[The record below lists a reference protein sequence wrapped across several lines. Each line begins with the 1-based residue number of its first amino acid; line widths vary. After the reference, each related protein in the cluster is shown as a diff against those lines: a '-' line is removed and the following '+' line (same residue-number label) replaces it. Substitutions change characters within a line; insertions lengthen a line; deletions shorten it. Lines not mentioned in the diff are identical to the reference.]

1 MFLSV
6 LHDGLLELKED
17 EGVYG
22 GELVGA
28 AAATDCWTHTRSK
41 PDDKQQ
47 SWGTHGHEKSS
58 IASSVLV
65 HTGVAAAQIGRCQ

>member
-17 EGVYG
+17 EGVYD

-28 AAATDCWTHTRSK
+28 RQPRPTTGPTQGRS
-41 PDDKQQ
+41 P
-47 SWGTHGHEKSS
+47 TIKSS
-58 IASSVLV
+58 VSI
-65 HTGVAAAQIGRCQ
+65 

>member
-17 EGVYG
+17 EGVYD

-28 AAATDCWTHTRSK
+28 RQPRPTTGRLKVIGC
-41 PDDKQQ
+41 
-47 SWGTHGHEKSS
+47 
-58 IASSVLV
+58 AS
-65 HTGVAAAQIGRCQ
+65 